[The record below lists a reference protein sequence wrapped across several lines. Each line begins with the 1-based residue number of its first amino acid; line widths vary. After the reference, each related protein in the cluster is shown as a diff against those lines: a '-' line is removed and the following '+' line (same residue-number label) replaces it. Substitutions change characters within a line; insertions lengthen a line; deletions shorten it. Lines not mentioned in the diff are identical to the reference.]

1 LGALFNLN
9 QKEEF
14 TQQVEAHVWD
24 SLLVSDLDL
33 GRAEHEVVSGEKE
46 AEI

>member
-9 QKEEF
+9 KKEEF
-14 TQQVEAHVWD
+14 TEQVEAHVWD

-33 GRAEHEVVSGEKE
+33 GCAEHEVVSGEKQT
-46 AEI
+46 EI